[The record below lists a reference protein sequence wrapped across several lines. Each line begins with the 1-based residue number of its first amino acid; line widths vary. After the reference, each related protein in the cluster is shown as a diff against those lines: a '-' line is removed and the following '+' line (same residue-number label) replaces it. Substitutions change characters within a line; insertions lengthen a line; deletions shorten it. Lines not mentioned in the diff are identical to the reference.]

1 MNRNLNERFS
11 LVPDINI
18 QRSRFERNCSIKT
31 SFDIG
36 QVVPF
41 FVDEV
46 LPGDSFQLKTNLL
59 ARMQPMVS
67 APLDDLWLDTYY
79 FFVPNR
85 LVWEHWKEFNGENT
99 ESAWYPSVEY
109 SVPLLS
115 SGDTGF
121 EIGSIAD
128 YMGLPVG
135 VAGLEVNALPFRS
148 YALICNEWFRDENLV
163 APLQIPVD
171 DSTYTY
177 TKLAS
182 PYNPAQYANGGK
194 PFIAA
199 KAHDYFSS
207 CLPSPQKG
215 SDVLLN
221 FSHGNI
227 PIITEANKQT
237 NWDTPQPA
245 LSFLASSNGRAPVGN
260 DPLGYNFLTCN
271 SSGNL
276 SMSTSQDNGVFPC
289 NLAVDT
295 EGLGFTINSL
305 RTAVAIQQLYEK
317 DARTGSRYTEI
328 LKGHFGVT
336 SPDARLQRPEYL
348 GGNRIPVSVNQVV
361 QQSSSVENSPQGNV
375 TGLSLTADSHGD
387 FMQSFTEHGFI
398 IGVCVARYAHTYQ
411 QGIERMWSRKGRFD
425 YYWPAL
431 ANIGEM
437 AVLNKEI
444 YAQGKSIDDEVF
456 GYQEAWA
463 DYRYKPS
470 RVTGEMRSN
479 HTKTLDSWHF
489 ADDYDALPHL
499 SSAWIQED
507 KANVDR
513 VMAITS
519 SVSNQMFVDFY
530 IENTTTRPM
539 PLYSVPGLE
548 RI

>member
-18 QRSRFERNCSIKT
+18 QRSRFDRNCSIKT

-46 LPGDSFQLKTNLL
+46 LPGDSFQIKTNLL

-67 APLDDLWLDTYY
+67 APLDDLFLDTYY

-85 LVWEHWKEFNGENT
+85 LVWQHWKEFNGENT

-109 SVPLLS
+109 RVPYLL

-128 YMGLPVG
+128 FMGLPVG
-135 VAGLEVNALPFRS
+135 VPGLEVNALPFRA
-148 YALICNEWFRDENLV
+148 YALICNEWFRDENVV
-163 APLQIPVD
+163 APLQIPTD
-171 DSTYTY
+171 DSVYTY
-177 TKLAS
+177 YKLS
-182 PYNPAQYANGGK
+182 EPYNPAQYANGGK

-199 KAHDYFSS
+199 KAHDYFTS
-207 CLPSPQKG
+207 CLPSPQKH
-215 SDVLLN
+215 SDITINPAMSFIPLDSGEVNSPFTNPVELY
-221 FSHGNI
+221 FSKSL
-227 PIITEANKQT
+227 TSDAN
-237 NWDTPQPA
+237 
-245 LSFLASSNGRAPVGN
+245 
-260 DPLGYNFLTCN
+260 LGVKSLGDSGFLTAVP
-271 SSGNL
+271 SGGTFPPETSENVSGSNL
-276 SMSTSQDNGVFPC
+276 GVPASTFSV
-289 NLAVDT
+289 
-295 EGLGFTINSL
+295 TINQL
-305 RTAVAIQQLYEK
+305 RQAIAIQQLYEK
-317 DARTGSRYTEI
+317 DARSGSRYTEI

-375 TGLSLTADSHGD
+375 TGLSLTGDSHGD

-411 QGIERMWSRKGRFD
+411 QGIERMWSRKSRFD

-444 YAQGKSIDDEVF
+444 YAQGKPVDDEVF
-456 GYQEAWA
+456 GYQEAWS

-470 RVTGEMRSN
+470 RCTSEMRSN
-479 HTKTLDSWHF
+479 HAKTLDSWHF

-499 SSAWIQED
+499 SSDWIQED

-513 VMAITS
+513 VMAVTS
-519 SVSNQMFVDFY
+519 NVSNQMFVDFY
-530 IENTTTRPM
+530 IENITTRPM